1 MNSWVG
7 IGRLVA
13 DPEIRYASE
22 TQKAVGK
29 FRMAIDDGYGDK
41 KTTDFIP
48 VVCFNKTAEN
58 VERFLSKGKMC
69 GVSGKIK
76 TGSYKNKEGTT
87 VYTTEILAD
96 RVEFLSPRSEGV
108 ASEKRYDTNDP
119 YDGFE
124 PLGDDEDMDDDSVP
138 F

>member
-1 MNSWVG
+1 MNNWAGV
-7 IGRLVA
+7 GRLVA
-13 DPEIRYASE
+13 DPEIRYAAE

-29 FRMAIDDGYGDK
+29 FKIAIDDGYGDK

-48 VVCFNKTAEN
+48 VVCFGATAEN
-58 VERFLSKGKMC
+58 VERFLSKGKLC
-69 GVSGKIK
+69 AVSGKIK

-96 RVEFLSPRSEGV
+96 RVQFLESKNKEDKDGAEPKREPTIPEGFM
-108 ASEKRYDTNDP
+108 ALPDELDDT
-119 YDGFE
+119 
-124 PLGDDEDMDDDSVP
+124 P